1 MNALTKL
8 SVVGLLTVGM
18 VSLNAMN
25 VGTVGASAPTSSG
38 KTFAIE
44 KNGANV
50 KIDGVKGEVVVL
62 EWYNSGCPIVKRHY
76 KSSHMQGLQEKY
88 TKMGV
93 KWYAVISSARGK
105 QGHTDAAGALSQKS
119 TDKSF
124 ATDIVLD
131 EASAIGR
138 MFEAKTTPH
147 MIVINKEGVIIYD
160 GAIDSNRSGR
170 ESNIT
175 PYTAQAIEAALAG
188 KAAPVAKTQP
198 YGCEVKY

>member
-18 VSLNAMN
+18 VSLNAMMP
-25 VGTVGASAPTSSG
+25 GSLAASAPTSSG
-38 KTFAIE
+38 KTFSIE
-44 KNGANV
+44 KNGSNV

-62 EWYNSGCPIVKRHY
+62 EWYNAGCPIVKRHY
-76 KSSHMQGLQEKY
+76 KSAYMQSLQEKY
-88 TKMGV
+88 TKQGV
-93 KWYAVISSARGK
+93 KWYAVISSAPGK

-119 TDKSF
+119 ADKSF

-131 EASAIGR
+131 STSAIGR

-170 ESNIT
+170 EQTVT
-175 PYTAQAIEAALAG
+175 PYTDQAIAAALAG